1 MPSHIASV
9 QRIAT
14 ILFRVLVRLQCA
26 RKVST
31 DTVVLSAAAAP
42 TTPRVTRTLECVG
55 ARPAGL
61 ERNAINVRIYYPR
74 PVCVWDC
81 MRVESAAC
89 LSQHGITQNVV
100 DGFRWIFLP
109 RDALRKRG
117 LCCLRVS
124 LRLSV
129 CHVTRV
135 RVLYP
140 NGYHNGAGPQRSSI
154 FEVPFYLYAHRLML
168 WWRNTKFDVV

>member
-74 PVCVWDC
+74 PVCV
-81 MRVESAAC
+81 
-89 LSQHGITQNVV
+89 
-100 DGFRWIFLP
+100 
-109 RDALRKRG
+109 
-117 LCCLRVS
+117 
-124 LRLSV
+124 
-129 CHVTRV
+129 
-135 RVLYP
+135 
-140 NGYHNGAGPQRSSI
+140 
-154 FEVPFYLYAHRLML
+154 
-168 WWRNTKFDVV
+168 